1 MGKQVGGA
9 CGCRTPQALHKWV
22 CTVLDAYFANK
33 EGTLIKEA
41 QKLMNPAVI
50 DRLRFLKETLE
61 ADFL

>member
-1 MGKQVGGA
+1 M
-9 CGCRTPQALHKWV
+9 

-41 QKLMNPAVI
+41 QKLMNPAI
-50 DRLRFLKETLE
+50 IERLRFLKEALE